1 VTIAQQ
7 IATPTPSARS
17 RRPRAPLQTVPRSR
31 RRSALV
37 RVVVLMAAT
46 ALGTALMAGAAAVA
60 IMMAAS
66 SMGG

>member
-1 VTIAQQ
+1 MTIAQQ
-7 IATPTPSARS
+7 IATPNPSVRTRRAGAPRQS
-17 RRPRAPLQTVPRSR
+17 APRPRR
-31 RRSALV
+31 RYALV

>member
-1 VTIAQQ
+1 VTIVQQ

-17 RRPRAPLQTVPRSR
+17 RRPGAPRQTAPRPR
-31 RRSALV
+31 RWSAVV